1 MLNCSVQFSCSVVS
15 DSESP
20 VLQAS
25 LSITSSRG
33 VLKLMS
39 IELVMPS
46 SHLILG
52 CLLLLSIFLTIWV
65 FSKKTA
71 SQLLRLGCAACAEL
85 LGRVRLFE
93 TPKTVVCQAPL
104 SMAFSRQE
112 NWRGSL
118 CPSSGHVPN
127 SGIELRYPTLQ
138 VDYLPSESPGKP
150 KNTGVGSLSLLQ
162 GVFPTQEL
170 NKCLLH
176 CRQILY

>member
-33 VLKLMS
+33 MLKLMS

-52 CLLLLSIFLTIWV
+52 RLLLLPSIFLTIRV

-85 LGRVRLFE
+85 LSCVRLFE
-93 TPKTVVCQAPL
+93 TPKTIVCQAPL

-118 CPSSGHVPN
+118 CPSFFRACSQ
-127 SGIELRYPTLQ
+127 LRDWTQ
-138 VDYLPSESPGKP
+138 VSHIAGGLF
-150 KNTGVGSLSLLQ
+150 T
-162 GVFPTQEL
+162 
-170 NKCLLH
+170 
-176 CRQILY
+176 I

>member
-52 CLLLLSIFLTIWV
+52 CLLLLPSIFLTIRV

-85 LGRVRLFE
+85 LSRVRLFE
-93 TPKTVVCQAPL
+93 TPKTIACQAPL

-150 KNTGVGSLSLLQ
+150 KNTGADSLSLL
-162 GVFPTQEL
+162 
-170 NKCLLH
+170 
-176 CRQILY
+176 